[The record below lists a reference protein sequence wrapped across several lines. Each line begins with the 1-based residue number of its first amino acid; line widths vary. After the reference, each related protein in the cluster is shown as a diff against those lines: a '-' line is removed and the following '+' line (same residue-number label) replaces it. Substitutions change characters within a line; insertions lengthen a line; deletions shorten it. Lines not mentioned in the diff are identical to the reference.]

1 LRGSAARSA
10 LDPEFQRTEIL
21 PLRPAVRPAAA
32 VARRRT
38 YVLYRGITRANAR
51 EKTAGGDEKYL
62 LPACEFQRSLV
73 RGPVREGPETDMV
86 EMQGNCP
93 HCGAEL
99 EAGAMFCAECGRPV
113 ARGGEATARPAT
125 ADAAPAEP
133 AKPQG
138 LARTMMGVQASS
150 LFGNRSPGTPPAATK
165 PTTPA
170 AGTTPAIA
178 APPATS
184 AAPATPQGA
193 FAPAGQGGPQI
204 GPPPASFG
212 APFKEPPRSEA
223 SSGASAAADGGE
235 AAAGVKLG
243 GATNVSAAD
252 GGKLDEEEASAT
264 RARVAPTRPGVPLA
278 GPQLAPSTSGA
289 ETAGGAE
296 HDAAEPPEPEPA
308 PLEVPL
314 AQAPGAGAALGGKTL
329 HGAEFGRD
337 SGNVGAQLA
346 AAVAAAKAAG
356 SNPAPASSTHSAAST
371 ARPAANPPP
380 TAAVEPAPA
389 EPAAAKPLAAKPLA
403 AKPLAATSTGN
414 PPFGP
419 MAGTPAEAVASERPR
434 RALAKT
440 MLGIS
445 PDAALGLARS
455 AEAQAA
461 EAAADSGDSANPAP
475 VPEPAPRTNPN
486 PMARTMLGMAN
497 PMAAM
502 PAAGAAPGAPA
513 GAPKSTIQGLPMP
526 GRPDAGLPPVHGE
539 RGGMNRTM
547 LGMAP
552 LSAGAS
558 PLPPGPGP
566 NPAAAGGGRTMLG
579 VPHSEAGSAA
589 AGAGPAA
596 ATDELPFDARATAQ
610 LNKSPIDSK
619 RSTNPP
625 PRREIKALWPL
636 VATTLVVVIATLV
649 LLLRSPPTPHVDVSA
664 KIVSTETG
672 EALLF
677 EVPSAAEGSK
687 IRFGGQEKPLTAGRA
702 SFALAADSLR
712 VGDNLVLAEVV
723 QPNAEIAPVRITL
736 AVYYRIWVD
745 TAALRAE
752 RSALDVV
759 VTALPGTHVTLDGE
773 ELKLDDAGR
782 GVRTYPIDVVGEAKS
797 GVIEHV
803 VRYRVQPPSG
813 DTVVDELRT
822 RIPVAM
828 MQIDK
833 PGREVI
839 TDKDSIEIAGAAGKD
854 TQIRLDKTSI
864 PVKDGRFLYRL
875 PLPEAREYKPRLVA
889 SAAGKAP
896 LGVTLSIRR
905 VRDLNQAAAQFA
917 AVQDLTYA
925 KLSPNPAIYKGQK
938 IELEGRVY
946 AVDPRGADSVIQMF
960 VRPCPSSRRCPLW
973 VSDPHATDT
982 NVDAWI
988 KVLGVVQGEQ
998 QFRSEKNEIVTVPKV
1013 EAQFVLPAAP

>member
-1 LRGSAARSA
+1 
-10 LDPEFQRTEIL
+10 
-21 PLRPAVRPAAA
+21 
-32 VARRRT
+32 VA
-38 YVLYRGITRANAR
+38 
-51 EKTAGGDEKYL
+51 
-62 LPACEFQRSLV
+62 
-73 RGPVREGPETDMV
+73 
-86 EMQGNCP
+86 
-93 HCGAEL
+93 
-99 EAGAMFCAECGRPV
+99 
-113 ARGGEATARPAT
+113 
-125 ADAAPAEP
+125 
-133 AKPQG
+133 
-138 LARTMMGVQASS
+138 
-150 LFGNRSPGTPPAATK
+150 
-165 PTTPA
+165 
-170 AGTTPAIA
+170 
-178 APPATS
+178 
-184 AAPATPQGA
+184 
-193 FAPAGQGGPQI
+193 
-204 GPPPASFG
+204 
-212 APFKEPPRSEA
+212 
-223 SSGASAAADGGE
+223 
-235 AAAGVKLG
+235 LG
-243 GATNVSAAD
+243 GAANVTAAVS
-252 GGKLDEEEASAT
+252 GKIDAEEASAT
-264 RARVAPTRPGVPLA
+264 RPRVAPTRPGLPLA
-278 GPQLAPSTSGA
+278 GPPLATLTSTSNGA
-289 ETAGGAE
+289 ESGVAGK
-296 HDAAEPPEPEPA
+296 DSPPQSPERAPEPA
-308 PLEVPL
+308 SVEVPL

-329 HGAEFGRD
+329 HGVDFGRD

-356 SNPAPASSTHSAAST
+356 SNPMPASTIHSGAT
-371 ARPAANPPP
+371 VNPPAAVSGATPAN
-380 TAAVEPAPA
+380 PAPA
-389 EPAAAKPLAAKPLA
+389 PQAAAPVPAPAPAPAPVQPAAAKPLAT
-403 AKPLAATSTGN
+403 TSAGN
-414 PPFGP
+414 PPFES
-419 MAGTPAEAVASERPR
+419 MAGTPAEVVASERPR
-434 RALAKT
+434 RALSKT

-445 PDAALGLARS
+445 PEAALGLAR
-455 AEAQAA
+455 AADEQAA
-461 EAAADSGDSANPAP
+461 AANSGGGGGMNPTPAP
-475 VPEPAPRTNPN
+475 APPTDPAPSARLNPN

-497 PMAAM
+497 PMASM
-502 PAAGAAPGAPA
+502 PPS
-513 GAPKSTIQGLPMP
+513 GAPKNTMQGLPMP
-526 GRPDAGLPPVHGE
+526 GQSELPPIHSD
-539 RGGMNRTM
+539 RSGMNRTM

-552 LSAGAS
+552 IASGA
-558 PLPPGPGP
+558 PPAMPGAAA
-566 NPAAAGGGRTMLG
+566 NPAAGGGGRTMLG
-579 VPHSEAGSAA
+579 VPHSETAGSGSGGSSA
-589 AGAGPAA
+589 PA
-596 ATDELPFDARATAQ
+596 FDPRATAP
-610 LNKSPIDSK
+610 LSATSVDSK

-636 VATTLVVVIATLV
+636 VAATLVVVIATLV
-649 LLLRSPPTPHVDVSA
+649 LLLRSPQTPQVEVSA

-677 EVPSAAEGSK
+677 EVPSAPEGSK
-687 IRFGGQEKPLTAGRA
+687 IRFGGQEKALAAGRA

-759 VTALPGTHVTLDGE
+759 VTALPGTKVTLDGE
-773 ELKLDDAGR
+773 DLKLDDAGR
-782 GVRTYPIDVVGEAKS
+782 GVRSYSIDVVGEAKS

-854 TQIRLDKTSI
+854 TQIHLDKTTI

-875 PLPEAREYKPRLVA
+875 ALPEAREYKLRLVA

-896 LGVTLSIRR
+896 LGVTLAIRR

-917 AVQDLTYA
+917 PVQDLTYA
-925 KLSPNPAIYKGQK
+925 KLAPNPAVYKGQK
-938 IELEGRVY
+938 IALEGRVY

-973 VSDPHATDT
+973 VSDPHATDV

-1013 EAQFVLPAAP
+1013 ESQFVLPAQP

>member
-1 LRGSAARSA
+1 
-10 LDPEFQRTEIL
+10 
-21 PLRPAVRPAAA
+21 
-32 VARRRT
+32 
-38 YVLYRGITRANAR
+38 
-51 EKTAGGDEKYL
+51 
-62 LPACEFQRSLV
+62 
-73 RGPVREGPETDMV
+73 MV

-113 ARGGEATARPAT
+113 ARGGEAPAAAPARPAS

-133 AKPQG
+133 AKPQN

-150 LFGNRSPGTPPAATK
+150 LFGNRSPGTPPDEVK
-165 PTTPA
+165 PTSP
-170 AGTTPAIA
+170 G
-178 APPATS
+178 
-184 AAPATPQGA
+184 TPQGA
-193 FAPAGQGGPQI
+193 FATSGQGAPLI
-204 GPPPASFG
+204 GPPPSSFRGANAFG
-212 APFKEPPRSEA
+212 AAKEPARAEPP
-223 SSGASAAADGGE
+223 SAGN
-235 AAAGVKLG
+235 AAAGAARGGESSSSGVTIG
-243 GATNVSAAD
+243 GAANVTAAVS
-252 GGKLDEEEASAT
+252 GKIDEEEASAT
-264 RARVAPTRPGVPLA
+264 RPRVAPTRPGLPLA
-278 GPQLAPSTSGA
+278 GPPLASNTSA
-289 ETAGGAE
+289 ITSDGGAE
-296 HDAAEPPEPEPA
+296 SGDAGKAAAAQAPERAPEPA
-308 PLEVPL
+308 PVEVPL

-329 HGAEFGRD
+329 HGIDFGRD

-356 SNPAPASSTHSAAST
+356 SNATPASTSSSGATGNTPAANISTTPTNPAPAPAPQAA
-371 ARPAANPPP
+371 APVAA
-380 TAAVEPAPA
+380 PAPA
-389 EPAAAKPLAAKPLA
+389 PAPVQPAAAKPLATTNA
-403 AKPLAATSTGN
+403 GN
-414 PPFGP
+414 PPFGS

-434 RALAKT
+434 RALSKT

-445 PDAALGLARS
+445 PEAALGLVRA
-455 AEAQAA
+455 AEEQAA
-461 EAAADSGDSANPAP
+461 AAAAANSGGTNPTPAP
-475 VPEPAPRTNPN
+475 PTEPAPSARMNPN

-497 PMAAM
+497 PMASM
-502 PAAGAAPGAPA
+502 PPPGAAPGV
-513 GAPKSTIQGLPMP
+513 PKTTMQGLAMP
-526 GRPDAGLPPVHGE
+526 GKSELSPIHSDRS
-539 RGGMNRTM
+539 GMNRTM

-552 LSAGAS
+552 LSSGAPPAMPGAGV
-558 PLPPGPGP
+558 
-566 NPAAAGGGRTMLG
+566 NPAPGGGGRTMLG
-579 VPHSEAGSAA
+579 VPHSEAAGSGSGSGSSA
-589 AGAGPAA
+589 PA
-596 ATDELPFDARATAQ
+596 FDPRATAPV
-610 LNKSPIDSK
+610 NTPAFDSK

-636 VATTLVVVIATLV
+636 IAATLVVVIATLV
-649 LLLRSPPTPHVDVSA
+649 LLLRSPQTPHVDVSA

-677 EVPSAAEGSK
+677 EVPSAPEGSK
-687 IRFGGQEKPLTAGRA
+687 IRFGGQEKALAAGRA

-723 QPNAEIAPVRITL
+723 QPNAEITPVRITL

-752 RSALDVV
+752 RSGLDVV

-782 GVRTYPIDVVGEAKS
+782 GVRSYSIDVVGEAKS

-854 TQIRLDKTSI
+854 TQIHLDKTTI

-875 PLPEAREYKPRLVA
+875 ALPEAREYKLRLVA

-905 VRDLNQAAAQFA
+905 VRDLNQAAAQFTP
-917 AVQDLTYA
+917 VQDLTYA
-925 KLSPNPAIYKGQK
+925 KLAPNPAVYKGQK
-938 IELEGRVY
+938 IALEGRVY

-973 VSDPHATDT
+973 VSDPHATDV

-1013 EAQFVLPAAP
+1013 ESQFVLPATP